1 MLTAVY
7 PPYVIQDSTGFSGF
21 DVDLLKLVCQL
32 NNWTYEIRT
41 VPFPT
46 LLPLLAAD
54 SADLAI
60 GAIYYTREREKEG
73 TPFSAYYH
81 ETGLVAIS
89 RPGVELST
97 YRDLPDFRVA
107 VKTGATGEGF
117 IRAIIRDRGLNI
129 PLLSHSSTD
138 TCLKWVSEGKA
149 DLTLN
154 DVQNSL
160 YLISNNYTGKLLVNT
175 GIASSGI
182 LLRYPLGF
190 PMSPSFAAEHGEALN
205 SAIDQLDES
214 GLLESIRKRWLPAI
228 QPAGVSYWWLLVWL
242 PVVILIIWAVFVYVQ
257 RRTTAR
263 LRRESAKLS
272 AAVDQTTIQILIL
285 RRTGEIE
292 LSNPAFRSAAGP
304 GDWTGKVCPYLTGP
318 FMDPDTRE
326 RLLNRALNGEVIR
339 QTVSASYREKASVHI
354 EVQLSPVR
362 SNGDDITHVVVFARD
377 ITGIVQTEDAL
388 RQAEERY
395 RHFLK
400 QSADGI
406 LIVNPS
412 SGLIEEANR
421 TAAQILGYTDTELMM
436 LKLDQLIGSD
446 RIAQLNRQV
455 NETGKAWGEYDLVHH
470 IGYPVHCD
478 VRVTSVELQT
488 QTVWVVTLRDISERK
503 SVEEALRSSE
513 SLYRTL
519 FGQSPLGIFS
529 TDSRGMIT
537 NVNPRLVELLRLA
550 DPSVLLGK
558 WISDIPY
565 ITRNGL
571 DERYNEVLTQLKPV
585 VAATTSRLTES
596 TILNLRIR
604 ISPLMNPDGS
614 CAGSL
619 SVIEDET
626 DNHRTIRALS
636 LSEERFRTLVESIPA
651 PVMISRMTDGMIIYG
666 NDYTGGAIDTP
677 VSAFVGQPITAFYAN
692 PSERSALIAMLQEK
706 GKLDGYEFRARMPD
720 GREVDILLSV
730 SMIRFDDSS
739 CFLSILTDITGRK
752 QAELKLKTSEEQY
765 RSIVE
770 NMSEGIFQVSE
781 KGQFLSVNGA
791 MCSILGYQRQ
801 DLLALNY
808 STGFFYHSRD
818 LITVMR
824 HATTPGE
831 RRFVEVEL
839 RHQNG
844 SPVAVQLKPR
854 AIRDESGRLLYYEVL
869 VIDVSDLKASENEK
883 RKLEEQLIQSQ
894 RLESLG
900 TLAGGIAHD
909 FNNVLSMIL
918 MASESMKILAG
929 DDEKLN
935 RYADIV
941 ASSAERGAAIARQL
955 LLFARDETIDLQPV
969 NLLYIIREV
978 TELLSHSFPKSIRLT
993 ADFGT
998 RSGIILGN
1006 AGQIQQ
1012 VLMNLCINS
1021 RDAIQQ
1027 VNEENPQGVVSIHL
1041 NERNGEELA
1050 AFLPGVV
1057 TGTWLELEIR
1067 DNGSGMD
1074 SVTLQRIFEPFF
1086 TTKSRGK
1093 GTGLGLSI
1101 VHGII
1106 RAHQGHIRV
1115 ESVPGSGTSF
1125 FVYLPNLKT
1134 RELMDNP
1141 SAGFDHPDLKGT
1153 VLVVDD
1159 EELIRETLHEIL
1171 RSTGF
1176 QVLLAPNGMEAL
1188 ELYREKG
1195 SQIDLVITDM
1205 GMPQMN
1211 GGELFKRLKELKPDI
1226 RVIFCTGYMEQAS
1239 KSDLLKRGACDVIY
1253 KPFKVQELLASIST
1267 VLKS

>member
-1 MLTAVY
+1 M
-7 PPYVIQDSTGFSGF
+7 SGF
-21 DVDLLKLVCQL
+21 DVDLLDLICQL
-32 NNWTYEIRT
+32 NNWTYEIRL
-41 VPFPT
+41 VPFPEI
-46 LLPLLAAD
+46 LPLLSAD

-60 GAIYYTREREKEG
+60 GAIYYTKEREKDG
-73 TPFSAYYH
+73 TPFSGFYH
-81 ETGLVAIS
+81 ETGLVAVS

-97 YRDLPDFRVA
+97 YRDLPRFRVA
-107 VKTGATGEGF
+107 VKSGATGEGF
-117 IRAIIRDRGLNI
+117 IRAIVRDRGLNI
-129 PLLSHSSTD
+129 PLLSHASTD

-182 LLRYPLGF
+182 LLRYSLGF
-190 PMSPSFAAEHGEALN
+190 PMSPAFASEHGAALN
-205 SAIDQLDES
+205 AAIVQMDES
-214 GLLESIRKRWLPAI
+214 GLLGSIRKRWLPSI
-228 QPAGVSYWWLLVWL
+228 QADGFSFWWIIVWIPVLALL
-242 PVVILIIWAVFVYVQ
+242 IWAVFIYVQ

-272 AAVDQTTIQILIL
+272 AAVEQTTIQILIL

-292 LSNPAFRSAAGP
+292 LANPAFRSANGP
-304 GDWTGKVCPYLTGP
+304 GDWTGKICPYLTEP
-318 FMDPDTRE
+318 FIDPDTRG
-326 RLLNRALNGEVIR
+326 RLLNRALEGDVIR

-395 RHFLK
+395 RYFLK
-400 QSADGI
+400 QSSDGI
-406 LIVNPS
+406 LIVDPG
-412 SGLIEEANR
+412 SGQVGETNR
-421 TAAQILGYTDTELMM
+421 TAAHILGYTDTELMM
-436 LKLDQLIGSD
+436 LKLDQILGAD
-446 RIAQLNRQV
+446 RIAHLRRLV
-455 NETGKAWGEYDLVHH
+455 SETGKAWGELDLTHR

-478 VRVTSVELQT
+478 VRVTPVVLQSA
-488 QTVWVVTLRDISERK
+488 TVWVLTIRDISERK

-537 NVNPRLVELLRLA
+537 NVNPRLVDLLRLT

-558 WISDIPY
+558 LVFDIPY
-565 ITRNGL
+565 ISRNGL
-571 DERYNEVLTQLKPV
+571 DDRYREVLSNHLPV
-585 VAATTSRLTES
+585 TVETAYRLSETS
-596 TILNLRIR
+596 ILNLRIR
-604 ISPLMNPDGS
+604 ISPLLNPDGS
-614 CAGSL
+614 SAGTL
-619 SVIEDET
+619 SIIEDET

-692 PSERSALIAMLQEK
+692 PSERNALVAMLQEK

-752 QAELKLKTSEEQY
+752 QAELRLRSSEEQY

-791 MCSILGYQRQ
+791 MCSILGYQRKE
-801 DLLALNY
+801 LLALNY
-808 STGFFYHSRD
+808 ATDFFFNPRD

-839 RHQNG
+839 RHRDG

-854 AIRDESGRLLYYEVL
+854 AIRDDSGRLMYYEVL

-929 DDEKLN
+929 EDDKLN

-969 NLLYIIREV
+969 NLLYIIKEV
-978 TELLSHSFPKSIRLT
+978 TELLSHSFPKSIGLS

-1027 VNEENPQGVVSIHL
+1027 LDEEDPQGQVSIHL
-1041 NERNGEELA
+1041 NERTGEELA
-1050 AFLPGVV
+1050 AFLPGV
-1057 TGTWLELEIR
+1057 TSGTWLELEIR
-1067 DNGSGMD
+1067 DNGSGID
-1074 SVTLQRIFEPFF
+1074 PVTLQRIFEPFF

-1115 ESVPGSGTSF
+1115 ESAPGSGTSF

-1176 QVLLAPNGMEAL
+1176 QVMLASNGMDAL
-1188 ELYREKG
+1188 DLYREKG
-1195 SQIDLVITDM
+1195 DQIDLVITDM

-1211 GGELFKRLKELKPDI
+1211 GGELFKRLKEIKPTI
-1226 RVIFCTGYMEQAS
+1226 KVIFCTGYMEQAS

-1253 KPFKVQELLASIST
+1253 KPFKVQELLTSIST